1 MTGPTETHREPTPD
15 DVARADE
22 GGHAAAHPGDIPGEA
37 HGVGD
42 HGDGHGH
49 GDHGHSEETLG
60 PVNWPAWAALAVGI
74 VAGLLVAG
82 GLVMTVAV
90 SGSAIAG

>member
-15 DVARADE
+15 QVAGADE
-22 GGHAAAHPGDIPGEA
+22 AGHPAEHPGDIAGEA
-37 HGVGD
+37 HGLGD

-49 GDHGHSEETLG
+49 GDHGHADEALG

-74 VAGLLVAG
+74 AAGLLVAG
-82 GLVMTVAV
+82 GLLMTVAI
-90 SGSAIAG
+90 SGTAIAG